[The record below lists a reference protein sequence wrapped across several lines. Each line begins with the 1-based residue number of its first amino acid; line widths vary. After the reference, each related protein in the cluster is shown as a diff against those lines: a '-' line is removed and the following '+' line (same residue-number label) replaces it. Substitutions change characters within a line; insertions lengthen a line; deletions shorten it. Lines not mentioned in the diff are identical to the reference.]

1 MTDLTADDT
10 VDRVVQ
16 SLQENSASFERE
28 RHSARTAK
36 FRQITLQGLVFA
48 AGLVAGLLIH

>member
-10 VDRVVQ
+10 VDRVVR
-16 SLQENSASFERE
+16 SLRENSASFERE
-28 RHSARTAK
+28 RRAARTAK
-36 FRQITLQGLVFA
+36 FREIVLQGLVFA